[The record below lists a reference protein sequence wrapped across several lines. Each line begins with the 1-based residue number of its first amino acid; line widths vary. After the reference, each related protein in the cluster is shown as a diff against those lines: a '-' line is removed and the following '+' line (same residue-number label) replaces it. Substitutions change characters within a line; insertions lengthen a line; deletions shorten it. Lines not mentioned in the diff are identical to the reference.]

1 MCVSGEIMITTLLV
15 RDYKK
20 EKKAKGWG
28 WEKICEV
35 RDKEQKNWET

>member
-1 MCVSGEIMITTLLV
+1 MTPLV

-20 EKKAKGWG
+20 EKKAKGWR